1 MTGLLQVPSR
11 KRLPLGSAPR
21 LRVSLLLALLAV
33 FGTSSPLVAAKGDK
47 GRRPNDGR
55 RSNDFP
61 AQFGRNR
68 AEEEEPQE
76 KPGLAERNHI
86 TPNPLMTL
94 EEEKQFLKVRQ
105 LAYASA
111 RKIQNPSKAEENII
125 REGVRNRVYRLT
137 IPENWAQIANLR
149 HELVN
154 DIDRF
159 IGDSHPRTRVIALG
173 AAVKYLT
180 ELFSDQP
187 EFVKLNAALLLGELN
202 EKNADRQN
210 GLPAVPYAGAAE
222 PLLQVVESSDQPT
235 SVKVVALRG
244 LGRILKDGKLPRS
257 MRDRVTKVLVDEL
270 HASVDANPTEGQAW
284 YLWRLLDTLGMVG
297 EPRNAIQQPLVVD
310 ALWETMLNETL
321 PWHLRTQ
328 AARSLSQIQFDSS
341 FNVGLV
347 AHEIVKLS
355 GKMTVQYNQNPG
367 LAYWRRCFMD
377 LYFAFNP
384 KEKRD
389 REKGWGLRQQ
399 IESAS
404 LRAHAKLVDGAYEQ
418 VLKMVNGVMQ
428 SDPPRPVPVKTLK
441 EAVEWL
447 KANPP
452 TDQKLHQGAQT
463 VEAIRKAQTPA
474 SEENTAISQRP
485 RSGNGA

>member
-1 MTGLLQVPSR
+1 MIGLLHVPSR
-11 KRLPLGSAPR
+11 ERSPLGLTPQ

-33 FGTSSPLVAAKGDK
+33 AGTSSPLVAAKGDK
-47 GRRPNDGR
+47 GRRGVDY
-55 RSNDFP
+55 P
-61 AQFGRNR
+61 AQLDRNR
-68 AEEEEPQE
+68 AAEEEPQE
-76 KPGLAERNHI
+76 KPNLAERNHI

-94 EEEKQFLKVRQ
+94 EEEKQFVKVRQ
-105 LAYASA
+105 LAYSSA
-111 RKIQNPSKAEENII
+111 RKIQNPSKAEEELI

-137 IPENWAQIANLR
+137 IPENWAQIASLR

-159 IGDSHPRTRVIALG
+159 IGDANPRTRAIALS

-180 ELFSDQP
+180 ELLSDQP
-187 EFVKLNAALLLGELN
+187 EVVKLNAGLLLSELN

-210 GLPAVPYAGAAE
+210 GVPAIPYAGAAE
-222 PLLQVVESSDQPT
+222 PLLQTVQSSDQPT

-244 LGRILKDGKLPRS
+244 LGRILNDGKLPRS
-257 MRDRVTKVLVDEL
+257 MRDRVTTVLVDEL
-270 HASVDANPTEGQAW
+270 HAAVDAKPTEGQSW
-284 YLWRLLDTLGMVG
+284 YEWRLIDTLGMVG
-297 EPRNAIQQPLVVD
+297 EARNAIQQPLVVD

-341 FNVGLV
+341 FNVGLI

-355 GKMTVQYNQNPG
+355 GKMTVQYNENPD

-377 LYFAFNP
+377 LYLAFNP
-384 KEKRD
+384 KEKREL
-389 REKGWGLRQQ
+389 EKGWGLRQQ
-399 IESAS
+399 VESAS
-404 LRAHAKLVDGAYEQ
+404 LRTHAKLVEGAYEQ
-418 VLKMVNGVMQ
+418 VLTMVNGVMQ
-428 SDPPRPVPVKTLK
+428 YDPPRAVPVKTLK

-447 KANPP
+447 NANPP

-463 VEAIRKAQTPA
+463 VDAIRKAQAPA
-474 SEENTAISQRP
+474 SAENTAVSQRS
-485 RSGNGA
+485 RSGDGV